1 MPNERTLNLPL
12 SGNEVIE
19 IILQRIETRL
29 RRDCFLHEA
38 ATYNGFSYDLALN
51 IKFKD
56 MMLGKETLVWDKHDE
71 PKLDDVGPLDIE
83 KWNIVSNTDVMS
95 KEKFDSGDSPNGTR
109 MEHGLDIPVQVQ
121 EGRRTVIR
129 KRRFAKETE

>member
-1 MPNERTLNLPL
+1 MPNEKTMNLPL
-12 SGNEVIE
+12 SGNELIE

-38 ATYNGFSYDLALN
+38 ATYNGFSYDLNLM

-56 MMLGKETLVWDKHDE
+56 MMMGKETLVWDKHEQGEGEVAE
-71 PKLDDVGPLDIE
+71 PVVTTE
-83 KWNIVSNTDVMS
+83 Q
-95 KEKFDSGDSPNGTR
+95 FDSGDSPNGTR

-129 KRRFAKETE
+129 KRKFAKEDV

>member
-1 MPNERTLNLPL
+1 MPNEKTLNLPL
-12 SGNEVIE
+12 SGNELIE

-56 MMLGKETLVWDKHDE
+56 MMLGKETLVWDKHVV
-71 PKLDDVGPLDIE
+71 DDPNFGAGVITPAE
-83 KWNIVSNTDVMS
+83 TT
-95 KEKFDSGDSPNGTR
+95 EKFDSGDSPNGTR

-129 KRRFAKETE
+129 KRKFAKEEQ

>member
-1 MPNERTLNLPL
+1 MPNEKVLNLPL
-12 SGNEVIE
+12 SGNELIE

-56 MMLGKETLVWDKHDE
+56 MMMGKETLVWDKHQEGDPE
-71 PKLDDVGPLDIE
+71 GAESHPA
-83 KWNIVSNTDVMS
+83 T
-95 KEKFDSGDSPNGTR
+95 EKFDSGDSPNGTR

-129 KRRFAKETE
+129 KRRFAKEEQ